1 MINRNR
7 LKLLTNPEFTQLGTD
22 VEQHIES
29 WINASN
35 PAETAGLLDEVCLGV
50 LSRVYKRIGGSEG
63 TVWLASPSADALVA
77 VRNSGPNASD
87 IVGFEQPVG
96 SGIISM
102 VYAQQ
107 QPYCE
112 NEISPAAG
120 HDDTLDRQTHQ
131 STRAMVVVPFYFA
144 FGLRG
149 VISCV
154 QLRDNGG
161 PEPSG
166 FKSSDVEKMVRA
178 GNNVERLING
188 KLLSLALGFDEN

>member
-1 MINRNR
+1 MNRNR
-7 LKLLTNPEFTQLGTD
+7 LKFLNNPIFTQLGTD
-22 VEQHIES
+22 VEKHIES
-29 WINASN
+29 WINSSS
-35 PAETAGLLDEVCLGV
+35 PAETAGLLDEVCLGI

-63 TVWLASPSADALVA
+63 TVWLADSDQLTA
-77 VRNSGPNASD
+77 VYNSGPNAD
-87 IVGFEQPVG
+87 EIVGFQQPIG

-112 NEISPAAG
+112 NEISSKSG
-120 HDDTLDRQTHQ
+120 HDDTLDRQTHK
-131 STRAMVVVPFYFA
+131 STRAMVVIPFYFA

-154 QLRDNGG
+154 QLKDNGS

-166 FKSSDVEKMVRA
+166 FESSDVEQMVRA
-178 GNNVERLING
+178 GNNVERLVNG
-188 KLLSLALGFDEN
+188 KLLSVALGFDES

>member
-1 MINRNR
+1 MNRNR
-7 LKLLTNPEFTQLGTD
+7 LKFLNNPIFTQLGTD
-22 VEQHIES
+22 VEKHIES
-29 WINASN
+29 WINSSS
-35 PAETAGLLDEVCLGV
+35 PAETAGLLDEVCLDI

-63 TVWLASPSADALVA
+63 TVWLADSDQLTA
-77 VRNSGPNASD
+77 VYNSGPNAD
-87 IVGFEQPVG
+87 EIVGFQQPIG

-112 NEISPAAG
+112 NEISSKSG
-120 HDDTLDRQTHQ
+120 HDDTLDRQTHK
-131 STRAMVVVPFYFA
+131 STRAMVVIPFYFA

-154 QLRDNGG
+154 QLQDNGS

-166 FKSSDVEKMVRA
+166 FESSDVEQMVRA
-178 GNNVERLING
+178 GNNVERLVNG
-188 KLLSLALGFDEN
+188 KLLSVALGFDES